1 MKNPNTYLIGVA
13 SIAPRS
19 PQRQRSLKLKG
30 LKELVASRPA
40 GRRAWRAAR
49 PVAGGD
55 LARAWLGKAAG
66 SMAAGSHLRLNIS

>member
-13 SIAPRS
+13 SIARRS

-30 LKELVASRPA
+30 LKEL
-40 GRRAWRAAR
+40 
-49 PVAGGD
+49 VAGGD